1 MLNSIL
7 KALGAF
13 LAPLIAIML
22 PLQQALFVLLILILL
37 NYYSQVV
44 LCFKETTQAKN
55 LLLRGII
62 SIFSKTALTT
72 LLKRLHEYS
81 FAITIVGL
89 FEVYILDIPIDL
101 GDKTFSLIHFTI
113 VVAGCLE
120 VTRGFQLTEQITGN
134 NMLEIIK
141 NFIPEKL
148 IELFKNKD
156 SN

>member
-55 LLLRGII
+55 FLLRGII

-81 FAITIVGL
+81 FAITMVGL

>member
-44 LCFKETTQAKN
+44 LCFKETTQVKN
-55 LLLRGII
+55 FLLRGII

-81 FAITIVGL
+81 FAITMVGL